1 MEEDERSEGKKSY
14 EEESAYKI
22 LTLLWFF
29 VLLIIHDENAEF

>member
-22 LTLLWFF
+22 LTLSCFF
-29 VLLIIHDENAEF
+29 VLLITRYENAEF